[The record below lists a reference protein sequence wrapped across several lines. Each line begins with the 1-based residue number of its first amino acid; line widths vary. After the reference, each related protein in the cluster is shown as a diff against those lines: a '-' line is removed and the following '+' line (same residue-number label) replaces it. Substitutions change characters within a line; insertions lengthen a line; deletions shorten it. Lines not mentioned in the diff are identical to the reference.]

1 VIGTMWAV
9 DDGMARHMVRA
20 FYECM
25 FGGTGS
31 MSDGAQ
37 ERWDCTG
44 AARALNRASKSVDKN
59 LVSIDQR
66 IVFIHIGA

>member
-9 DDGMARHMVRA
+9 DDAMARHMVKV

-25 FGGTGS
+25 FGAPGGG
-31 MSDGAQ
+31 SDGAQ
-37 ERWDCTG
+37 TQWDSTR
-44 AARALNRASKSVDKN
+44 AARALNRASKSVSND